1 MTTDSHQHFWD
12 LSRFHY
18 EWLKHQPKVLR
29 RNYLPQ
35 DLLPLLKE
43 TEVQHTVVVQAHN
56 SLEEAEWLL
65 DLADAHEFLAGVV
78 AWVDLTSPRISEVLA
93 QLSKRPKLRGIRYAD
108 AEGNERWLLGEEVL
122 HGLRE
127 VARYKL
133 TFDVLVRPH
142 HLKYIPTLADQVPE
156 LRMVVDHIAKPRIA
170 PNELEPWA
178 TDIAKLADIPQIYCK
193 VSGMVTEADWKRWT
207 VEDLKPYVD
216 HVLKVFGVERLMW
229 GSDWPVCLLAA
240 NYHEVYRSVLEVTD
254 SLSREQREKLYG
266 LNAQR
271 FYRLT

>member
-1 MTTDSHQHFWD
+1 VTIDSHQHFWD

-18 EWLKHQPKVLR
+18 EWLEHQPKVLR

-65 DLADAHEFLAGVV
+65 DLAEAHEFLAGVV
-78 AWVDLTSPRISEVLA
+78 AWVDLTSPKISEVLSK
-93 QLSKRPKLRGIRYAD
+93 LSKRPKLRGIRYAD
-108 AEGNERWLLGEEVL
+108 AEGNERWLLREEVL

-133 TFDVLVRPH
+133 TFDLLVRPH
-142 HLKYIPTLADQVPE
+142 HLKHIPILADHVPE
-156 LRMVVDHIAKPRIA
+156 LRMVVDHIAKPPIA
-170 PNELEPWA
+170 SHQLEPWA
-178 TDIAKLADIPQIYCK
+178 SDIAKLADIPQIYCK
-193 VSGMVTEADWKRWT
+193 VSGMVTEADWNRWT
-207 VEDLKPYVD
+207 VKDLKPYIE
-216 HVLKVFGVERLMW
+216 HVFKVFGVDRLMW

-240 NYHEVYRSVLEVTD
+240 NYNEVYRSVLEVTD
-254 SLSREQREKLYG
+254 SLSREQREKLYR

>member
-1 MTTDSHQHFWD
+1 VIIDSHQHFWD

-18 EWLKHQPKVLR
+18 EWLEHHPKVLR

-35 DLLPLLKE
+35 DLLRLLKE

-65 DLADAHEFLAGVV
+65 NLADAHQFVAGVV
-78 AWVDLTSPRISEVLA
+78 AWVDLTDPRISEVLEE
-93 QLSKRPKLRGIRYAD
+93 LSKRQKLKGIRFANGD
-108 AEGNERWLLGEEVL
+108 ERWPLREEVL
-122 HGLRE
+122 RGLGE

-133 TFDVLVRPH
+133 TFDLLVRPH
-142 HLKYIPTLADQVPE
+142 HLKHIPTLANQVPE

-170 PNELEPWA
+170 SNELEPWA
-178 TDIAKLADIPQIYCK
+178 SDIAKLADTPQIYCK

-216 HVLKVFGVERLMW
+216 HVLKVFGVDRLMW

-240 NYHEVYRSVLEVTD
+240 NYHEVYRAVLDVTD
-254 SLSREQREKLYG
+254 SLSREQWEKLYG